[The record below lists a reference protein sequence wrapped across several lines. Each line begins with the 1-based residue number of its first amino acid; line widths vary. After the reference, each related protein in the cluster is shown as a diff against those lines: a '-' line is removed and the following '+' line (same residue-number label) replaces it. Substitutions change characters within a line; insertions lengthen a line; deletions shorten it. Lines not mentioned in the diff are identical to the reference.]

1 MSVSANDL
9 LLVQKKLKAALRELK
24 IVLEREEVPFWLDFG
39 TLLGAHRNGDM
50 LPWDDDIDI
59 CTFETQ
65 IKIIVKLVDAELS
78 HIFLPTS
85 TVIVSNV
92 PLKLQLREVLSVETD
107 LVNWGIGEVNH
118 PRASIDVFSIV
129 TVNKFSLLS
138 NYSLRRLLSYS
149 IMLKKL
155 NHFPRSSEVHQNFI
169 RRVFLKIAGSLVRFE
184 LPFKEK
190 FKVEGTGDRSF
201 YSINSMFSHYQ
212 LHRPKLDK
220 CNRLVVDGE
229 EYSVT
234 DDFLQHLE
242 LLYGNSFM
250 KPPPIHLR
258 RNHSESISFTRNLKD

>member
-9 LLVQKKLKAALRELK
+9 LLVQKKLKDALRELK
-24 IVLEREEVPFWLDFG
+24 IVLEREEIPFWLDFG
-39 TLLGAHRNGDM
+39 TLLGAHRSGDM
-50 LPWDDDIDI
+50 IPWDDDIDI

-65 IKIIVKLVDAELS
+65 IKIIAKLVDAELS

-92 PLKLQLREVLSVETD
+92 PLKLQLREVVLVETE

-138 NYSLRRLLSYS
+138 NYSIRRLLSYLV
-149 IMLKKL
+149 MLKKL
-155 NHFPRSSEVHQNFI
+155 NHFPRSSERHQNVI
-169 RRVFLKIAGSLVRFE
+169 RRRLLKIGAFLVRFE

-190 FKVEGTGDRSF
+190 LKVEGTGDRCF

-220 CNRLVVDGE
+220 CNRLLVDGE
-229 EYSVT
+229 EYPVI

-258 RNHSESISFTRNLKD
+258 HTHSESISFTRNSKD